1 MWLVATV
8 LHSAAFDWN
17 CNSNYQCFSVFAG
30 VSVEVL
36 K

>member
-8 LHSAAFDWN
+8 LHSAASGWN
-17 CNSNYQCFSVFAG
+17 CDSNYQYFSVFAG
-30 VSVEVL
+30 VSVEVP